1 VTAIVAPSLSAA
13 RPEIAREAA
22 AAPAP
27 SPHAL
32 EERKR
37 AHDERVAR
45 WQAIRE
51 AGGLDAWVGAQLKA
65 KGVSTDGLD
74 PAKLSDKEREAYK
87 EKKRVEA
94 AERRALRKL
103 AWAAYKAT
111 HVVHLGPEAF
121 WRDETKPDAF
131 DVPRREERARQNQLD
146 ALATADD
153 LAKAL
158 GVTLPA
164 LRWMTYHRDV
174 DTGSH
179 YRRWTIPKRDGS
191 ARTIAAPKRYL
202 KEAQRWALRN
212 VFDKFAV
219 HGNAHGFLAGRS
231 IVTNA
236 EPHAGADLIVK
247 VDIKDFF
254 PSVSWRRVKGLLRK
268 GGLPEGVATLLALL
282 ATEAPREAMVVRG
295 RQHFVATGPRAL
307 PQGAPTSPAITNAL
321 CVRLDRRLS
330 GLARTFGFRY
340 TRYADDLTF
349 SWRRPEGEPA
359 AARAPVGA
367 LVRGVKAVL
376 RAEGFAPHP
385 SKTRVLRPGASQRV
399 TGLVVNAAAGEGVAG
414 ARVPRETVRRLRAA
428 IHNRE
433 KGRPGK
439 PGESL
444 AQLKGLAA
452 FVMMTDRARGRAF
465 LERLEALEAREGAP
479 APG

>member
-1 VTAIVAPSLSAA
+1 MTAIVALSLSAA
-13 RPEIAREAA
+13 RPEPVREAA
-22 AAPAP
+22 PAPAP
-27 SPHAL
+27 SPHVI

-51 AGGLDAWVGAQLKA
+51 GGGIDAWVGAQLKA
-65 KGVSTDGLD
+65 KGLSTDGVD
-74 PAKLSDKEREAYK
+74 PAKLSDKERENFK
-87 EKKRVEA
+87 EKKRAEA

-103 AWAAYKAT
+103 AWAAYRAT

-121 WRDETKPDAF
+121 WRDETKPDAL
-131 DVPRREERARQNQLD
+131 DIPRREERARQNQLD
-146 ALATADD
+146 GLANADD

-179 YRRWTIPKRDGS
+179 YRSWTIPKRDGS
-191 ARTIAAPKRYL
+191 ERTITAPKRYM

-212 VFDKFAV
+212 VFEKFAV

-236 EPHAGADLIVK
+236 EPHAGADLLVK
-247 VDIKDFF
+247 VDVKDFF
-254 PSVSWRRVKGLLRK
+254 PTVSWRRVKGLLRK

-282 ATEAPREAMVVRG
+282 ATEAPRAPMTVRG
-295 RQHFVATGPRAL
+295 RVHYVATGPRAL

-330 GLARTFGFRY
+330 GLARAFGFRY

-349 SWRRPEGEPA
+349 SWRRPEGDDPQS
-359 AARAPVGA
+359 RPPVGG
-367 LVRGVKAVL
+367 LIRGAKAVL

-385 SKTRVLRPGASQRV
+385 SKTRILRPGSSQRV
-399 TGLVVNAAAGEGVAG
+399 TGLVINQAPGENVAP
-414 ARVPRETVRRLRAA
+414 ARVPREVVRRLRAA
-428 IHNRE
+428 VHNRE

-439 PGESL
+439 PDETL
-444 AQLKGLAA
+444 QQLKGLAA

-465 LERLEALEAREGAP
+465 LERLEALEAREAP
-479 APG
+479 AAG